1 MITNHLYI
9 YKHVQND
16 MDIYLSKEK
25 NHAFKTDVFVK
36 LFKQD
41 ETKDKKN
48 LKMEFNIEEK

>member
-25 NHAFKTDVFVK
+25 KTIHLK
-36 LFKQD
+36 LMYLSNYLNKMKQKIKQL
-41 ETKDKKN
+41 EN
-48 LKMEFNIEEK
+48 AI